1 MRRTPYDQRAAGRE
15 RAMKPITALR
25 RSLVWPMLRKEFTQL
40 RRDRLTF
47 GMMFGIPLMQIV
59 IFGYLVRTEVRNI
72 PLAVLDDAR
81 STESR
86 ELVQRLVNTH
96 NFEVAG
102 QIASRSDVDA
112 TLARG
117 KVKAVI
123 IIPPEFSRDIARGTL
138 AQAQLVVDASD
149 PLTASSAI
157 SGAAT
162 ASLATQAALAGA
174 SPSRSA
180 PFALAIRPR
189 YNPALRDA
197 VNIVPGLIGVILTI
211 TLVMIMSLSLVRERE
226 RGTLEQ
232 LIVTPI
238 SKTAVILG
246 KLLPFLAIGFVQV
259 TVVLIIA
266 RYVFTVPMMGSLPL
280 LYLFAFLFML
290 GMLALGIFM
299 STLAKTQTQA
309 LQMALLIIMPSI
321 LLSGFMFPL
330 AAMPRAARYAGE
342 LLPVTH
348 FLTALRGIMLKGAG
362 LVDLWREAV
371 ILVVVSVVLI
381 TLSVRRFAK
390 TLE

>member
-1 MRRTPYDQRAAGRE
+1 MNPLTG
-15 RAMKPITALR
+15 LR

-47 GMMFGIPLMQIV
+47 GMMLGIPLLQIV
-59 IFGYLVRTEVRNI
+59 VFGFLVRTEVRDI
-72 PLAVLDDAR
+72 PLAVVDDAR
-81 STESR
+81 TTESR
-86 ELVQRLVNTH
+86 ELLRRLLNTH
-96 NFEVAG
+96 NFKFVG
-102 QIASRSDVDA
+102 QLASRDEIEA
-112 TLARG
+112 ALRRG
-117 KVKAVI
+117 KASAVLVV
-123 IIPPEFSRDIARGTL
+123 PPEFSRDIARGTP
-138 AQAQLVVDASD
+138 ASAQLVLDASD

-162 ASLATQAALAGA
+162 AALATQAALTGLAGA
-174 SPSRSA
+174 RA
-180 PFALAIRPR
+180 TPFTLSIRPR

-246 KLLPFLAIGFVQV
+246 KILPFLGIGFVQV
-259 TVVLIIA
+259 TVVLIAA
-266 RYVFTVPMMGSLPL
+266 RVIFRVPSEGSLLL
-280 LYLFAFLFML
+280 LYLFALLFML

-299 STLAKTQTQA
+299 STLARTQTQA
-309 LQMALLIIMPSI
+309 LQLSLLVMLPSI

-330 AAMPRAARYAGE
+330 AAMPRIARIAGS

-348 FLTALRGIMLKGAG
+348 FLTALRGILLKGSGMAA
-362 LVDLWREAV
+362 LWPQALILTAV
-371 ILVVVSVVLI
+371 ALVLI
-381 TLSVRRFAK
+381 TLSIRRFAK

>member
-1 MRRTPYDQRAAGRE
+1 MTTR
-15 RAMKPITALR
+15 LR

-40 RRDRLTF
+40 KRDRLTF
-47 GMMFGIPLMQIV
+47 ALMLGVPLFQIV
-59 IFGYLVRTEVRNI
+59 VFGYLVRTEVRDI
-72 PLAVLDDAR
+72 PMAVLDDAR
-81 STESR
+81 TTESR
-86 ELVQRLVNTH
+86 DLAQRLVNTH
-96 NFEVAG
+96 NFQIAG
-102 QIASRSDVDA
+102 QLAKRSEVDA
-112 TLARG
+112 TLAKG
-117 KVKAVI
+117 TVKAVLI
-123 IIPPEFSRDIARGTL
+123 VPPEFSRDIARGES
-138 AQAQLVVDASD
+138 ASAQLVIDASD

-162 ASLATQAALAGA
+162 ASLATQAALAGGGA
-174 SPSRSA
+174 ARTA
-180 PFALAIRPR
+180 PFTLAIRPR

-238 SKTAVILG
+238 SKTAVIVG
-246 KLLPFLAIGFVQV
+246 KILPFLLIGFVQV
-259 TVVLIIA
+259 SVVLVVA
-266 RYVFTVPMMGSLPL
+266 RYLFSVPMEGSVVL
-280 LYLFAFLFML
+280 LYFFAFLFML

-309 LQMALLIIMPSI
+309 LQMALFVMIPSF

-330 AAMPRAARYAGE
+330 AAMPTAARIAGS

-348 FLTALRGIMLKGAG
+348 FLTALRAILLKGAG
-362 LVDLWREAV
+362 FQALWREAA
-371 ILVVVSVVLI
+371 ILSAVAFVLI
-381 TLSVRRFAK
+381 ALSVKRFAK

>member
-1 MRRTPYDQRAAGRE
+1 MIGRV
-15 RAMKPITALR
+15 R

-40 RRDRLTF
+40 KRDRLTF
-47 GMMFGIPLMQIV
+47 ALMLGIPLIQIV
-59 IFGYLVRTEVRNI
+59 VFGYLVRTEVRDI
-72 PLAVLDDAR
+72 PMAIVDDAR
-81 STESR
+81 TTESR
-86 ELVQRLVNTH
+86 DLAQRLVNTH
-96 NFEVAG
+96 TFRIAG
-102 QIASRSDVDA
+102 QLSARGDVDA
-112 TLARG
+112 ALAKGTVR
-117 KVKAVI
+117 AVLI
-123 IIPPEFSRDIARGTL
+123 VPPGFSRDIARGEP
-138 AQAQLVVDASD
+138 ASAQLVIDASD

-162 ASLATQAALAGA
+162 AALATQAALAGA
-174 SPSRSA
+174 RATGTA
-180 PFALAIRPR
+180 PFTLAIRPR

-238 SKTAVILG
+238 SKTAVIVG
-246 KLLPFLAIGFVQV
+246 KILPFLLIGFVQV
-259 TVVLIIA
+259 TVVLIVA
-266 RYVFTVPMMGSLPL
+266 RYLFNVPMEGSVVL
-280 LYLFAFLFML
+280 LYCFAFLFML

-309 LQMALLIIMPSI
+309 LQMALFVMIPSF

-330 AAMPRAARYAGE
+330 AAMPTAARIAGS

-348 FLTALRGIMLKGAG
+348 FLTALRAILLKGAG
-362 LVDLWREAV
+362 FQALWHEAA
-371 ILVVVSVVLI
+371 ILSAVAFVLI
-381 TLSVRRFAK
+381 ALSVKRFAK

>member
-1 MRRTPYDQRAAGRE
+1 
-15 RAMKPITALR
+15 MKPLTSLR

-47 GMMFGIPLMQIV
+47 GMMLGIPLLQIV
-59 IFGYLVRTEVRNI
+59 VFGFLVRTEVRDI
-72 PLAVLDDAR
+72 PLAVVDDAR
-81 STESR
+81 TTESR
-86 ELVQRLVNTH
+86 ELVQRLLNTH
-96 NFEVAG
+96 NFKFVG
-102 QIASRSDVDA
+102 QLASRDQIDA
-112 TLARG
+112 TLQGG
-117 KVKAVI
+117 KASAVLVV
-123 IIPPEFSRDIARGTL
+123 PPDFSRDIARG
-138 AQAQLVVDASD
+138 APASAQLVIDASD

-157 SGAAT
+157 AGAAT
-162 ASLATQAALAGA
+162 AALATQAALAGPA
-174 SPSRSA
+174 GARAA
-180 PFALAIRPR
+180 PFTLAIRPR

-246 KLLPFLAIGFVQV
+246 KILPFLGIGFVQV
-259 TVVLIIA
+259 TVVLIAA
-266 RYVFTVPMMGSLPL
+266 RVIFHVPSEGSLLL
-280 LYLFAFLFML
+280 LYFFALLFML

-299 STLAKTQTQA
+299 STLARTQTQA
-309 LQMALLIIMPSI
+309 LQLSLLIMLPSI

-330 AAMPRAARYAGE
+330 AAMPRVARIAGS

-348 FLTALRGIMLKGAG
+348 FLTALRGILLKGSGASA
-362 LVDLWREAV
+362 LWPEAL
-371 ILVVVSVVLI
+371 ILAAVALVLI
-381 TLSVRRFAK
+381 TLSIRRFAK

>member
-1 MRRTPYDQRAAGRE
+1 MNPLTS
-15 RAMKPITALR
+15 LH

-47 GMMFGIPLMQIV
+47 GMMLGIPLLQIV
-59 IFGYLVRTEVRNI
+59 VFGFLVRTEVRDI
-72 PLAVLDDAR
+72 PLAVVDDAR
-81 STESR
+81 TTESR
-86 ELVQRLVNTH
+86 ELLRRLLNTH
-96 NFEVAG
+96 NFKFVG
-102 QIASRSDVDA
+102 QLASRDEIEAV
-112 TLARG
+112 LRRG
-117 KVKAVI
+117 KASAVLVV
-123 IIPPEFSRDIARGTL
+123 PPEFSRDIARGTP
-138 AQAQLVVDASD
+138 ASAQLVIDASD

-162 ASLATQAALAGA
+162 AALATQAALTGLAGA
-174 SPSRSA
+174 RAA
-180 PFALAIRPR
+180 PFTLSIRPR

-246 KLLPFLAIGFVQV
+246 KILPFLGIGFVQV
-259 TVVLIIA
+259 TVVLIAA
-266 RYVFTVPMMGSLPL
+266 RVIFRVPSEGSLLLLYVFAL
-280 LYLFAFLFML
+280 LFML

-299 STLAKTQTQA
+299 STLARTQTQA
-309 LQMALLIIMPSI
+309 LQLSLLVMLPSI

-330 AAMPRAARYAGE
+330 AAMPRVARIAGS

-348 FLTALRGIMLKGAG
+348 FLTALRGILLKGSGIAA
-362 LVDLWREAV
+362 LWPQALILTAV
-371 ILVVVSVVLI
+371 ALVLI
-381 TLSVRRFAK
+381 TLSIRRFAK

>member
-1 MRRTPYDQRAAGRE
+1 MH
-15 RAMKPITALR
+15 PITSFR

-47 GMMFGIPLMQIV
+47 GLMLGIPLMQMIV
-59 IFGYLVRTEVRNI
+59 FGYLVRTEVRDI
-72 PLAVLDDAR
+72 PLAVVDDAR
-81 STESR
+81 TEESR
-86 ELVQRLVNTH
+86 ALVQRLVNTH
-96 NFEVAG
+96 NFRFV
-102 QIASRSDVDA
+102 QQLTSRDEIDK
-112 TLARG
+112 TLESGTAR
-117 KVKAVI
+117 AVLVV
-123 IIPPEFSRDIARGTL
+123 PPEFSRDIARG
-138 AQAQLVVDASD
+138 APSSAQLVIDASD

-162 ASLATQAALAGA
+162 AALATQSALGGAAAAG
-174 SPSRSA
+174 RGA
-180 PFALAIRPR
+180 PAFTLAIRPR

-246 KLLPFLAIGFVQV
+246 KILPFLGIGFVQV
-259 TVVLIIA
+259 TVVLIVA
-266 RYVFTVPMMGSLPL
+266 RYLFRVPAEGSLLL
-280 LYLFAFLFML
+280 LYLFALLFML

-299 STLAKTQTQA
+299 STLARTQAQA
-309 LQMALLIIMPSI
+309 LQLALLVIMPSF

-330 AAMPRAARYAGE
+330 AAMPRAAQIAGA

-348 FLTALRGIMLKGAG
+348 FLTALRSILLKGAG
-362 LVDLWREAV
+362 FSALWHEAV
-371 ILVVVSVVLI
+371 ILAVVALVLVV
-381 TLSVRRFAK
+381 LSVRRFAK

>member
-1 MRRTPYDQRAAGRE
+1 MNPLTS
-15 RAMKPITALR
+15 LR

-47 GMMFGIPLMQIV
+47 GMMLGIPLLQIV
-59 IFGYLVRTEVRNI
+59 VFGFLVRTEVRDI
-72 PLAVLDDAR
+72 PLAVVDDAR
-81 STESR
+81 TTESR
-86 ELVQRLVNTH
+86 ELLRRLLNTH
-96 NFEVAG
+96 NFKFVG
-102 QIASRSDVDA
+102 QLASRDEIEA
-112 TLARG
+112 ALRRG
-117 KVKAVI
+117 KASAVLVV
-123 IIPPEFSRDIARGTL
+123 PPEFSRDIARGTP
-138 AQAQLVVDASD
+138 ASAQLVIDASD

-162 ASLATQAALAGA
+162 AALATQAALSGLTGA
-174 SPSRSA
+174 RAA
-180 PFALAIRPR
+180 PFTLSIRPR

-246 KLLPFLAIGFVQV
+246 KILPFLGIGFVQV
-259 TVVLIIA
+259 TVVLIAA
-266 RYVFTVPMMGSLPL
+266 RVIFRVPSEGSLLLLYVFAL
-280 LYLFAFLFML
+280 LFML

-299 STLAKTQTQA
+299 STLARTQTQA
-309 LQMALLIIMPSI
+309 LQLSLLVMLPSI

-330 AAMPRAARYAGE
+330 AAMPRVARIAGA

-348 FLTALRGIMLKGAG
+348 FLTALRGILLKGSGIAA
-362 LVDLWREAV
+362 LWPQALILTAV
-371 ILVVVSVVLI
+371 ALVLI
-381 TLSVRRFAK
+381 TLSIRRFAK

>member
-1 MRRTPYDQRAAGRE
+1 MNPLTS
-15 RAMKPITALR
+15 LR

-47 GMMFGIPLMQIV
+47 GMMLGIPLLQIV
-59 IFGYLVRTEVRNI
+59 VFGFLVRTEVRDI
-72 PLAVLDDAR
+72 PLAVVDDAR
-81 STESR
+81 TTESR
-86 ELVQRLVNTH
+86 ELLRRLLNTH
-96 NFEVAG
+96 NFKFVG
-102 QIASRSDVDA
+102 QLASRDEIEA
-112 TLARG
+112 ALRRG
-117 KVKAVI
+117 KASAVLVV
-123 IIPPEFSRDIARGTL
+123 PPEFSRDIARGTP
-138 AQAQLVVDASD
+138 ASAQLVIDATD

-162 ASLATQAALAGA
+162 AALATQAALTGLAGA
-174 SPSRSA
+174 RA
-180 PFALAIRPR
+180 TPFTLSIRPR

-246 KLLPFLAIGFVQV
+246 KILPFLGIGFVQV
-259 TVVLIIA
+259 TVVLIAA
-266 RYVFTVPMMGSLPL
+266 RVIFRVPSEGSLLLLYVFAL
-280 LYLFAFLFML
+280 LFML

-299 STLAKTQTQA
+299 STLARTQTQA
-309 LQMALLIIMPSI
+309 LQLSLLVMLPSI

-330 AAMPRAARYAGE
+330 AAMPRAARIAGS

-348 FLTALRGIMLKGAG
+348 FLTALRGILLKGSGIAA
-362 LVDLWREAV
+362 LWPQAIILTAV
-371 ILVVVSVVLI
+371 ALVLI
-381 TLSVRRFAK
+381 TLSIRRFAK

>member
-1 MRRTPYDQRAAGRE
+1 MNPMTS
-15 RAMKPITALR
+15 LR

-47 GMMFGIPLMQIV
+47 GLMLGIPLMQMIV
-59 IFGYLVRTEVRNI
+59 FGYLVRTEVRDI
-72 PLAVLDDAR
+72 PLAVVDDAR
-81 STESR
+81 TEESR
-86 ELVQRLVNTH
+86 ALVQRLVNTH
-96 NFEVAG
+96 NFRFV
-102 QIASRSDVDA
+102 QQLTSRDEIDK
-112 TLARG
+112 TLESGTAR
-117 KVKAVI
+117 AVLVV
-123 IIPPEFSRDIARGTL
+123 PPEFSRDIARG
-138 AQAQLVVDASD
+138 APSSAQLVIDASD

-162 ASLATQAALAGA
+162 AALATQSALGGAAAAGRGA
-174 SPSRSA
+174 SA
-180 PFALAIRPR
+180 FTLAIRPR

-211 TLVMIMSLSLVRERE
+211 TLVMIMSLSLVRVRE

-246 KLLPFLAIGFVQV
+246 KILPFLGIGFVQV
-259 TVVLIIA
+259 TVVLIVA
-266 RYVFTVPMMGSLPL
+266 RYLFRVPAEGSLLL
-280 LYLFAFLFML
+280 LYLFALLFML

-299 STLAKTQTQA
+299 STLARTQAQA
-309 LQMALLIIMPSI
+309 LQLALLVIMPSF

-330 AAMPRAARYAGE
+330 AAMPRAAQIAGA

-348 FLTALRGIMLKGAG
+348 FLTALRSILLKGAG
-362 LVDLWREAV
+362 FSALWHEAV
-371 ILVVVSVVLI
+371 ILAVVALVLVV
-381 TLSVRRFAK
+381 LSVRRFAK

>member
-1 MRRTPYDQRAAGRE
+1 MNPLTS
-15 RAMKPITALR
+15 LR

-47 GMMFGIPLMQIV
+47 GMMLGIPLLQIV
-59 IFGYLVRTEVRNI
+59 VFGFLVRTEVRDI
-72 PLAVLDDAR
+72 PLAVVDDAR
-81 STESR
+81 TTESR
-86 ELVQRLVNTH
+86 ELLRRLLNTH
-96 NFEVAG
+96 NFKFVG
-102 QIASRSDVDA
+102 QLASRDEIEAV
-112 TLARG
+112 LQRG
-117 KVKAVI
+117 KASAVLVV
-123 IIPPEFSRDIARGTL
+123 PPEFSRDIARGTP
-138 AQAQLVVDASD
+138 ASAQLVIDASD

-162 ASLATQAALAGA
+162 AALATQAALSGLAGA
-174 SPSRSA
+174 RAA
-180 PFALAIRPR
+180 PFTLSIRPR

-246 KLLPFLAIGFVQV
+246 KILPFLGIGFVQV
-259 TVVLIIA
+259 TVVLIAA
-266 RYVFTVPMMGSLPL
+266 RVIFRVPSEGSLLLLYVFAL
-280 LYLFAFLFML
+280 LFML

-299 STLAKTQTQA
+299 STLARTQTQA
-309 LQMALLIIMPSI
+309 LQLSLLVMLPSI

-330 AAMPRAARYAGE
+330 AAMPRVARIAGA

-348 FLTALRGIMLKGAG
+348 FLTALRGILLKGSGIAA
-362 LVDLWREAV
+362 LWPQALILTAV
-371 ILVVVSVVLI
+371 ALVLI
-381 TLSVRRFAK
+381 TLSIRRFAK

>member
-1 MRRTPYDQRAAGRE
+1 MNPLTS
-15 RAMKPITALR
+15 LR

-47 GMMFGIPLMQIV
+47 GMMLGIPLLQIV
-59 IFGYLVRTEVRNI
+59 VFGFLVRTEVRDI
-72 PLAVLDDAR
+72 PLAFVDDAR
-81 STESR
+81 TTESR
-86 ELVQRLVNTH
+86 ELLRRLLNTH
-96 NFEVAG
+96 NFKFVG
-102 QIASRSDVDA
+102 QLASRDEIEAV
-112 TLARG
+112 LQRG
-117 KVKAVI
+117 KASAVLVV
-123 IIPPEFSRDIARGTL
+123 PPEFSRDIARGTP
-138 AQAQLVVDASD
+138 ASAQLVIDASD

-162 ASLATQAALAGA
+162 AALATQAALSGLAGA
-174 SPSRSA
+174 RAA
-180 PFALAIRPR
+180 PFTLSIRPR

-246 KLLPFLAIGFVQV
+246 KILPFLGIGFVQV
-259 TVVLIIA
+259 TVVLIAA
-266 RYVFTVPMMGSLPL
+266 RVIFRVPSEGSLLLLYVFAL
-280 LYLFAFLFML
+280 LFML

-299 STLAKTQTQA
+299 STLARTQTQA
-309 LQMALLIIMPSI
+309 LQLSLLVMLPSI

-330 AAMPRAARYAGE
+330 AAMPRVARIAGA

-348 FLTALRGIMLKGAG
+348 FLTALRGILLKGSGIAA
-362 LVDLWREAV
+362 LWPQALILTAV
-371 ILVVVSVVLI
+371 ALVLI
-381 TLSVRRFAK
+381 TLSIRRFAK

>member
-1 MRRTPYDQRAAGRE
+1 MNPV
-15 RAMKPITALR
+15 MSLR

-47 GMMFGIPLMQIV
+47 GMMLGIPLLQIV
-59 IFGYLVRTEVRNI
+59 VFGFLVRTEVRDI
-72 PLAVLDDAR
+72 PLAVVDDAR
-81 STESR
+81 TTESR
-86 ELVQRLVNTH
+86 ELLRRLLNTH
-96 NFEVAG
+96 NFKFVG
-102 QIASRSDVDA
+102 QLASRDEIDA
-112 TLARG
+112 VLQRG
-117 KVKAVI
+117 KASAVLVV
-123 IIPPEFSRDIARGTL
+123 PPEFSRDIARGTP
-138 AQAQLVVDASD
+138 ASAQLVIDASD

-157 SGAAT
+157 SGAAS
-162 ASLATQAALAGA
+162 AALATQAALSGLA
-174 SPSRSA
+174 SARAA
-180 PFALAIRPR
+180 PFTLSIRPR

-246 KLLPFLAIGFVQV
+246 KILPFLGIGFVQV
-259 TVVLIIA
+259 TVVLIAA
-266 RYVFTVPMMGSLPL
+266 RVIFRVPSEGSLLL
-280 LYLFAFLFML
+280 LYAFALLFML

-299 STLAKTQTQA
+299 STLARTQTQA
-309 LQMALLIIMPSI
+309 LQLSLLVMLPSI

-330 AAMPRAARYAGE
+330 AAMPRVARIAGS

-348 FLTALRGIMLKGAG
+348 FLTALRGILLKGSGIAA
-362 LVDLWREAV
+362 LWPQALILTAV
-371 ILVVVSVVLI
+371 ALVLI
-381 TLSVRRFAK
+381 TLSIRRFAK

>member
-1 MRRTPYDQRAAGRE
+1 
-15 RAMKPITALR
+15 MKPFTSLR

-47 GMMFGIPLMQIV
+47 GMMLGIPLLQIV
-59 IFGYLVRTEVRNI
+59 VFGFLVRTEVRDI
-72 PLAVLDDAR
+72 PLAVVDDAR
-81 STESR
+81 TTESR
-86 ELVQRLVNTH
+86 ELVQRLLNTR
-96 NFEVAG
+96 NFRFVG
-102 QIASRSDVDA
+102 QLASRDQIDA
-112 TLARG
+112 TLQSG
-117 KVKAVI
+117 KASAVLVV
-123 IIPPEFSRDIARGTL
+123 PPDFSREIARGTP
-138 AQAQLVVDASD
+138 ASAQLVIDASD

-157 SGAAT
+157 AGAAT
-162 ASLATQAALAGA
+162 AALATQAALSGITGVRAA
-174 SPSRSA
+174 S
-180 PFALAIRPR
+180 FTLAIRPR

-246 KLLPFLAIGFVQV
+246 KILPFLGIGFVQV
-259 TVVLIIA
+259 TVVLIAA
-266 RYVFTVPMMGSLPL
+266 RVIFHVPSEGSLPL
-280 LYLFAFLFML
+280 LYFFALLFML

-299 STLAKTQTQA
+299 STLARTQTQA
-309 LQMALLIIMPSI
+309 LQLSLLIMLPSI

-330 AAMPRAARYAGE
+330 AAMPRIARIAGS

-348 FLTALRGIMLKGAG
+348 FLTALRGILLKGSGITA
-362 LVDLWREAV
+362 LWPEAL
-371 ILVVVSVVLI
+371 ILAAVALVLI
-381 TLSVRRFAK
+381 TLSIRRFAK

>member
-1 MRRTPYDQRAAGRE
+1 MRPLTS
-15 RAMKPITALR
+15 LR

-47 GMMFGIPLMQIV
+47 GMMLGIPLLQIV
-59 IFGYLVRTEVRNI
+59 VFGFLVRTEVRDI
-72 PLAVLDDAR
+72 PLAVVDDAR
-81 STESR
+81 TTESR
-86 ELVQRLVNTH
+86 DLVQRLLNTH
-96 NFEVAG
+96 NFKFAG
-102 QIASRSDVDA
+102 QLASRDQIDA
-112 TLARG
+112 TLQSG
-117 KVKAVI
+117 KASAVLVV
-123 IIPPEFSRDIARGTL
+123 PPDFSRDIARGT
-138 AQAQLVVDASD
+138 AASAQLVIDASD

-162 ASLATQAALAGA
+162 AALATQAALSGIIGG
-174 SPSRSA
+174 RA
-180 PFALAIRPR
+180 PPFTLVIRPR

-246 KLLPFLAIGFVQV
+246 KILPFLGIGFVQV
-259 TVVLIIA
+259 TVVLIAA
-266 RYVFTVPMMGSLPL
+266 RVIFHVPSEGSLLL
-280 LYLFAFLFML
+280 LYFFALLFML
-290 GMLALGIFM
+290 GMLALCIFM
-299 STLAKTQTQA
+299 STLARTQTQA
-309 LQMALLIIMPSI
+309 LQLSLLIMLPSI

-330 AAMPRAARYAGE
+330 AAMPRIARIAGS

-348 FLTALRGIMLKGAG
+348 FLTALRGILLKGAG
-362 LVDLWREAV
+362 ITALWPEAL
-371 ILVVVSVVLI
+371 ILTAVALVLI
-381 TLSVRRFAK
+381 TLSIRRFAK

>member
-1 MRRTPYDQRAAGRE
+1 MNPLTS
-15 RAMKPITALR
+15 LR

-47 GMMFGIPLMQIV
+47 GMMLGIPLLQIV
-59 IFGYLVRTEVRNI
+59 VFGFLVRTEVRDI
-72 PLAVLDDAR
+72 PLAVVDDAR
-81 STESR
+81 TTESR
-86 ELVQRLVNTH
+86 ELLRRLLNTH
-96 NFEVAG
+96 NFKFAG
-102 QIASRSDVDA
+102 QLASSDEIEAV
-112 TLARG
+112 LQRG
-117 KVKAVI
+117 KASAVLVV
-123 IIPPEFSRDIARGTL
+123 PPEFSRDIARGTP
-138 AQAQLVVDASD
+138 ASAQLVIDASD

-162 ASLATQAALAGA
+162 AALATQAALSGLAGA
-174 SPSRSA
+174 RAA
-180 PFALAIRPR
+180 PFTLSIRPR

-246 KLLPFLAIGFVQV
+246 KILPFLGIGFVQV
-259 TVVLIIA
+259 TVVLIAA
-266 RYVFTVPMMGSLPL
+266 RVIFRVPSEGSLLLLYVFAL
-280 LYLFAFLFML
+280 LFML

-299 STLAKTQTQA
+299 STLARTQTQA
-309 LQMALLIIMPSI
+309 LQLSLLVMLPSI

-330 AAMPRAARYAGE
+330 AAMPRVARIAGA

-348 FLTALRGIMLKGAG
+348 FLTALRGILLKGSGIAA
-362 LVDLWREAV
+362 LWPQALILTAV
-371 ILVVVSVVLI
+371 ALVLI
-381 TLSVRRFAK
+381 TLSIRRFAK

>member
-1 MRRTPYDQRAAGRE
+1 MNPV
-15 RAMKPITALR
+15 MSLR

-47 GMMFGIPLMQIV
+47 GMMLGIPLLQIV
-59 IFGYLVRTEVRNI
+59 VFGFLVRTEVRDI
-72 PLAVLDDAR
+72 PLAVVDDAR
-81 STESR
+81 TTESR
-86 ELVQRLVNTH
+86 ELLRRLLNTH
-96 NFEVAG
+96 NFKFVG
-102 QIASRSDVDA
+102 QLASRDEIDA
-112 TLARG
+112 VLQRG
-117 KVKAVI
+117 KASAVLVV
-123 IIPPEFSRDIARGTL
+123 PPEFSRDIARGTP
-138 AQAQLVVDASD
+138 ASAQLVIDASD

-157 SGAAT
+157 SGAAS
-162 ASLATQAALAGA
+162 AALATQAALSGLAGA
-174 SPSRSA
+174 RAA
-180 PFALAIRPR
+180 PFTLSIRPR

-246 KLLPFLAIGFVQV
+246 KILPFLGIGFVQV
-259 TVVLIIA
+259 TVVLIAA
-266 RYVFTVPMMGSLPL
+266 RVIFRVPSEGSLLL
-280 LYLFAFLFML
+280 LYAFALLFML

-299 STLAKTQTQA
+299 STLARTQTQA
-309 LQMALLIIMPSI
+309 LQLSLLVMLPSI

-330 AAMPRAARYAGE
+330 AAMPRVARIAGS

-348 FLTALRGIMLKGAG
+348 FLTALRGILLKGSGIAA
-362 LVDLWREAV
+362 LWPQALILTAV
-371 ILVVVSVVLI
+371 ALVLI
-381 TLSVRRFAK
+381 TLSIRRFAK

>member
-1 MRRTPYDQRAAGRE
+1 MNPLTS
-15 RAMKPITALR
+15 LR

-47 GMMFGIPLMQIV
+47 GMMLGIPLLQIV
-59 IFGYLVRTEVRNI
+59 VFGFLVRTEVRDI
-72 PLAVLDDAR
+72 PLAFVDDAR
-81 STESR
+81 TTESR
-86 ELVQRLVNTH
+86 ELLRRLLNTH
-96 NFEVAG
+96 NFKFVG
-102 QIASRSDVDA
+102 QLASRDEIEAV
-112 TLARG
+112 LQRW
-117 KVKAVI
+117 KASAVLVV
-123 IIPPEFSRDIARGTL
+123 PPEFSRDIARGTP
-138 AQAQLVVDASD
+138 ASAQLVIDASD

-162 ASLATQAALAGA
+162 AALATQAALSGLAGA
-174 SPSRSA
+174 RAA
-180 PFALAIRPR
+180 PFTLSIRPR

-246 KLLPFLAIGFVQV
+246 KILPFLGIGFVQV
-259 TVVLIIA
+259 TVVLIAA
-266 RYVFTVPMMGSLPL
+266 RVIFRVPSEGSLLLLYVFAL
-280 LYLFAFLFML
+280 LFML

-299 STLAKTQTQA
+299 STLARTQTQA
-309 LQMALLIIMPSI
+309 LQLSLLVMLPSI

-330 AAMPRAARYAGE
+330 AAMPRVARIAGA

-348 FLTALRGIMLKGAG
+348 FLTALRGILLKGSGIAA
-362 LVDLWREAV
+362 LWPQALILTAV
-371 ILVVVSVVLI
+371 ALVLI
-381 TLSVRRFAK
+381 TLSIRRFAK

>member
-1 MRRTPYDQRAAGRE
+1 MNPLTS
-15 RAMKPITALR
+15 LR

-47 GMMFGIPLMQIV
+47 GMMLGIPLLQIV
-59 IFGYLVRTEVRNI
+59 VFGFLVRTEVRDI
-72 PLAVLDDAR
+72 PLAVVDDAR
-81 STESR
+81 TTESR
-86 ELVQRLVNTH
+86 ELLRRLLNTH
-96 NFEVAG
+96 NFKFAG
-102 QIASRSDVDA
+102 QLASRDEIEAV
-112 TLARG
+112 LQRG
-117 KVKAVI
+117 KASAVLVV
-123 IIPPEFSRDIARGTL
+123 PPEFSRDIARGTP
-138 AQAQLVVDASD
+138 ASAQLVIDASD

-162 ASLATQAALAGA
+162 AALATQAALSGLAGA
-174 SPSRSA
+174 RAA
-180 PFALAIRPR
+180 PFTLSIRPR

-246 KLLPFLAIGFVQV
+246 KILPFLGIGFVQV
-259 TVVLIIA
+259 TVVLIAA
-266 RYVFTVPMMGSLPL
+266 RVIFRVPSEGSLLLLYVFAL
-280 LYLFAFLFML
+280 LFML

-299 STLAKTQTQA
+299 STLARTQTQA
-309 LQMALLIIMPSI
+309 LQLSLLVMLPSI

-330 AAMPRAARYAGE
+330 AAMPRVARIAGA

-348 FLTALRGIMLKGAG
+348 FLTALRGILLKGSGIAA
-362 LVDLWREAV
+362 LWPQALILTAV
-371 ILVVVSVVLI
+371 ALVLI
-381 TLSVRRFAK
+381 TLSIRRFAK

>member
-1 MRRTPYDQRAAGRE
+1 MNPLTS
-15 RAMKPITALR
+15 LR

-47 GMMFGIPLMQIV
+47 GMMLGIPLLQIV
-59 IFGYLVRTEVRNI
+59 VFGFLVRTEVRDI
-72 PLAVLDDAR
+72 PLAVVDDAR
-81 STESR
+81 TTESR
-86 ELVQRLVNTH
+86 ELLRRLLNTH
-96 NFEVAG
+96 NFKFAG
-102 QIASRSDVDA
+102 QLASRDEIEAV
-112 TLARG
+112 LQRG
-117 KVKAVI
+117 TASAVLVV
-123 IIPPEFSRDIARGTL
+123 PPEFSRDIARGTP
-138 AQAQLVVDASD
+138 ASAQLVLDASD

-162 ASLATQAALAGA
+162 AALATQAALSGLAGA
-174 SPSRSA
+174 RAA
-180 PFALAIRPR
+180 PFTLSIRPR

-246 KLLPFLAIGFVQV
+246 KILPFLGIGFVQV
-259 TVVLIIA
+259 TVVLIAA
-266 RYVFTVPMMGSLPL
+266 RVIFRVPSEGSLLLLYVFAL
-280 LYLFAFLFML
+280 LFML

-299 STLAKTQTQA
+299 STLARTQTQA
-309 LQMALLIIMPSI
+309 LQLSLLVMLPSI

-330 AAMPRAARYAGE
+330 AAMPRVARIAGA

-348 FLTALRGIMLKGAG
+348 FLTALRGILLKGSGIAA
-362 LVDLWREAV
+362 LWPQALILTAV
-371 ILVVVSVVLI
+371 ALVLI
-381 TLSVRRFAK
+381 TLSIRRFAK

>member
-1 MRRTPYDQRAAGRE
+1 MNPLTS
-15 RAMKPITALR
+15 LR

-47 GMMFGIPLMQIV
+47 GMMLGIPLLQIV
-59 IFGYLVRTEVRNI
+59 VFGFLVRTEVRDI
-72 PLAVLDDAR
+72 PLAVVDDAR
-81 STESR
+81 TTESR
-86 ELVQRLVNTH
+86 ELLRRLLNTH
-96 NFEVAG
+96 NFKFVG
-102 QIASRSDVDA
+102 QLASRDEIEAV
-112 TLARG
+112 LQRG
-117 KVKAVI
+117 KASAVLVV
-123 IIPPEFSRDIARGTL
+123 PPEFSRDIARGTP
-138 AQAQLVVDASD
+138 ASAQLVIDASD

-162 ASLATQAALAGA
+162 AALATQAALTGLAGA
-174 SPSRSA
+174 RA
-180 PFALAIRPR
+180 TPFTLSIRPR

-246 KLLPFLAIGFVQV
+246 KILPFLGIGFVQV
-259 TVVLIIA
+259 TVVLIAA
-266 RYVFTVPMMGSLPL
+266 RVIFRVPSEGSLLLLYVFAL
-280 LYLFAFLFML
+280 LFML

-299 STLAKTQTQA
+299 STLARTQTQA
-309 LQMALLIIMPSI
+309 LQLSLLVMLPSI

-330 AAMPRAARYAGE
+330 AAMPRVARIAGS

-348 FLTALRGIMLKGAG
+348 FLTALRGILLKGSGIAA
-362 LVDLWREAV
+362 LWPQAIILTAV
-371 ILVVVSVVLI
+371 ALVLI
-381 TLSVRRFAK
+381 TLSIRRFAK

>member
-1 MRRTPYDQRAAGRE
+1 MNPMTR
-15 RAMKPITALR
+15 LR

-47 GMMFGIPLMQIV
+47 GLMLGIPLMQMIV
-59 IFGYLVRTEVRNI
+59 FGYLVRTEVRDI
-72 PLAVLDDAR
+72 PLAVVDDAR
-81 STESR
+81 TEESR
-86 ELVQRLVNTH
+86 ALMQRLVNTH
-96 NFEVAG
+96 NFRFV
-102 QIASRSDVDA
+102 QQLTSRDEIDK
-112 TLARG
+112 TLESGTAR
-117 KVKAVI
+117 AVLVV
-123 IIPPEFSRDIARGTL
+123 PPEFSRDIARG
-138 AQAQLVVDASD
+138 APSSAQLVIDASD

-162 ASLATQAALAGA
+162 AALATQSALGGAAAAG
-174 SPSRSA
+174 RGA
-180 PFALAIRPR
+180 PAFTLAIRPR

-246 KLLPFLAIGFVQV
+246 KILPFLGIGFVQV
-259 TVVLIIA
+259 TVVLIVA
-266 RYVFTVPMMGSLPL
+266 RYLFRVPAEGSLLL
-280 LYLFAFLFML
+280 LYLFALLFML

-299 STLAKTQTQA
+299 STLARTQAQA
-309 LQMALLIIMPSI
+309 LQLALLVIMPSF

-330 AAMPRAARYAGE
+330 AAMPRAAQIAGA

-348 FLTALRGIMLKGAG
+348 FLTALRSILLKGAG
-362 LVDLWREAV
+362 FSALWHEAV
-371 ILVVVSVVLI
+371 ILAVVALVLVV
-381 TLSVRRFAK
+381 LSVRRFAK

>member
-1 MRRTPYDQRAAGRE
+1 M
-15 RAMKPITALR
+15 MSLR

-47 GMMFGIPLMQIV
+47 GLMLGIPLMQMIV
-59 IFGYLVRTEVRNI
+59 FGYLVRTEVRDI
-72 PLAVLDDAR
+72 PLAVVDDAR
-81 STESR
+81 TEESR
-86 ELVQRLVNTH
+86 ALVQRLVNTH
-96 NFEVAG
+96 NFRFVE
-102 QIASRSDVDA
+102 QLTSRDEIDK
-112 TLARG
+112 TLESGTAR
-117 KVKAVI
+117 AVLVV
-123 IIPPEFSRDIARGTL
+123 PPEFSRDIARG
-138 AQAQLVVDASD
+138 APASAQLVIDASD

-157 SGAAT
+157 SGAAS
-162 ASLATQAALAGA
+162 AALATQSALGGAGA
-174 SPSRSA
+174 GGRGA
-180 PFALAIRPR
+180 PAFTLAIRPR

-246 KLLPFLAIGFVQV
+246 KILPFLGIGFVQV
-259 TVVLIIA
+259 TVVLIVA
-266 RYVFTVPMMGSLPL
+266 RYLFRVPAEGSLML
-280 LYLFAFLFML
+280 LYLFALLFML

-299 STLAKTQTQA
+299 STLARTQAQA
-309 LQMALLIIMPSI
+309 LQLALLVIMPSF

-330 AAMPRAARYAGE
+330 AAMPRAAQIAGA

-348 FLTALRGIMLKGAG
+348 FLTALRSILLKGAG
-362 LVDLWREAV
+362 FSALWHEAV
-371 ILVVVSVVLI
+371 ILAVVALVLVV
-381 TLSVRRFAK
+381 LSVRRFAK

>member
-1 MRRTPYDQRAAGRE
+1 MRPLVS
-15 RAMKPITALR
+15 LR

-47 GMMFGIPLMQIV
+47 GMILGIPLLQIV
-59 IFGYLVRTEVRNI
+59 VFGFLVRTEVRDI
-72 PLAVLDDAR
+72 PLAVVDDAR
-81 STESR
+81 TTESR
-86 ELVQRLVNTH
+86 ELVRRLLNTH
-96 NFEVAG
+96 NFKFVG
-102 QIASRSDVDA
+102 QLASRDQIDA
-112 TLARG
+112 TLQSG
-117 KVKAVI
+117 KASAILVV
-123 IIPPEFSRDIARGTL
+123 PPDFSREIARGTP
-138 AQAQLVVDASD
+138 ASAQLVIDASD

-157 SGAAT
+157 AGAAT
-162 ASLATQAALAGA
+162 AALATQAALSGITGA
-174 SPSRSA
+174 RAA
-180 PFALAIRPR
+180 PFTLAIRPR

-246 KLLPFLAIGFVQV
+246 KILPFLGIGFVQV
-259 TVVLIIA
+259 TVVLIAA
-266 RYVFTVPMMGSLPL
+266 RVIFHVPSEGSLLL
-280 LYLFAFLFML
+280 LYFFALLFML

-299 STLAKTQTQA
+299 STLARTQTQA
-309 LQMALLIIMPSI
+309 LQLSLLIMLPSI

-330 AAMPRAARYAGE
+330 AAMPRVARIAGS

-348 FLTALRGIMLKGAG
+348 FLTALRGILLKGSGISA
-362 LVDLWREAV
+362 LWPEAV
-371 ILVVVSVVLI
+371 ILAAVALVLI
-381 TLSVRRFAK
+381 TLSIRRFAK

>member
-1 MRRTPYDQRAAGRE
+1 MNPLTS
-15 RAMKPITALR
+15 LR

-47 GMMFGIPLMQIV
+47 GMMLGIPLLQIV
-59 IFGYLVRTEVRNI
+59 VFGFLVRTEVRDI
-72 PLAVLDDAR
+72 PLAVVDDAR
-81 STESR
+81 TTESR
-86 ELVQRLVNTH
+86 ELLRRLLNTH
-96 NFEVAG
+96 NFKFVG
-102 QIASRSDVDA
+102 QLASRDEIEAV
-112 TLARG
+112 LQRG
-117 KVKAVI
+117 KASAVLVV
-123 IIPPEFSRDIARGTL
+123 PPEFSRDIARGTP
-138 AQAQLVVDASD
+138 ASAQLVIDASD

-162 ASLATQAALAGA
+162 AALATQAALTGLAGA
-174 SPSRSA
+174 RA
-180 PFALAIRPR
+180 IPFTLSIRPR

-246 KLLPFLAIGFVQV
+246 KILPFLVIGFVQV
-259 TVVLIIA
+259 TVVLIAA
-266 RYVFTVPMMGSLPL
+266 RVIFRVPSEGSLLLLYVFAL
-280 LYLFAFLFML
+280 LFML

-299 STLAKTQTQA
+299 STVARTQTQA
-309 LQMALLIIMPSI
+309 LQLSLLVMLPSI

-330 AAMPRAARYAGE
+330 AAMPRVARIAGS

-348 FLTALRGIMLKGAG
+348 FLTALRGILLKGSGIAA
-362 LVDLWREAV
+362 LWPQALILTAV
-371 ILVVVSVVLI
+371 ALVLI
-381 TLSVRRFAK
+381 TLSIRRFAK

>member
-1 MRRTPYDQRAAGRE
+1 MNPLTS
-15 RAMKPITALR
+15 LR

-47 GMMFGIPLMQIV
+47 GMMLGIPLLQIV
-59 IFGYLVRTEVRNI
+59 VFGFLVRTEVRDI
-72 PLAVLDDAR
+72 PLAVVDDAR
-81 STESR
+81 TTESR
-86 ELVQRLVNTH
+86 ELLRRLLNTH
-96 NFEVAG
+96 NFKFVG
-102 QIASRSDVDA
+102 QLASRDEIEAV
-112 TLARG
+112 LQRG
-117 KVKAVI
+117 TASAVLVV
-123 IIPPEFSRDIARGTL
+123 PPEFSRDIARGTP
-138 AQAQLVVDASD
+138 ASAQLVIDASD

-162 ASLATQAALAGA
+162 AALATQAALSGLAGA
-174 SPSRSA
+174 RAA
-180 PFALAIRPR
+180 PFTLSIRPR

-246 KLLPFLAIGFVQV
+246 KILPFLGIGFVQV
-259 TVVLIIA
+259 TVVLIAA
-266 RYVFTVPMMGSLPL
+266 RVIFRVPSEGSLLLLYVFAL
-280 LYLFAFLFML
+280 LFML

-299 STLAKTQTQA
+299 STLARTQTQA
-309 LQMALLIIMPSI
+309 LQLSLLVMLPSI

-330 AAMPRAARYAGE
+330 AAMPRVARIAGA

-348 FLTALRGIMLKGAG
+348 FLTALRGILLKGSGIAA
-362 LVDLWREAV
+362 LWPQALILTAV
-371 ILVVVSVVLI
+371 ALVLI
-381 TLSVRRFAK
+381 TLSIRRFAK

>member
-1 MRRTPYDQRAAGRE
+1 MNPLTS
-15 RAMKPITALR
+15 LR

-47 GMMFGIPLMQIV
+47 GMMLGIPLLQIV
-59 IFGYLVRTEVRNI
+59 VFGFLVRTEVRDI
-72 PLAVLDDAR
+72 PLAVVDDAR
-81 STESR
+81 TTESR
-86 ELVQRLVNTH
+86 ELLRRLLNTH
-96 NFEVAG
+96 NFKFVG
-102 QIASRSDVDA
+102 QLASRDEIEAV
-112 TLARG
+112 LQRG
-117 KVKAVI
+117 KASAVLVV
-123 IIPPEFSRDIARGTL
+123 PPEFSRDIARGTP
-138 AQAQLVVDASD
+138 ASAQLVIDATD

-162 ASLATQAALAGA
+162 AALATQAALSGLAGA
-174 SPSRSA
+174 RAA
-180 PFALAIRPR
+180 PFTLSIRPR

-246 KLLPFLAIGFVQV
+246 KILPFLGIGFVQV
-259 TVVLIIA
+259 TVVLIAA
-266 RYVFTVPMMGSLPL
+266 RVIFRVPSEGSLLLLYVFAL
-280 LYLFAFLFML
+280 LFML

-299 STLAKTQTQA
+299 STVARTQTQA
-309 LQMALLIIMPSI
+309 LQLSLLVMLPSI

-330 AAMPRAARYAGE
+330 AAMPRVARIAGS

-348 FLTALRGIMLKGAG
+348 FLTALRGILLKGSGIAA
-362 LVDLWREAV
+362 LWPQALILTAV
-371 ILVVVSVVLI
+371 ALVLI
-381 TLSVRRFAK
+381 TLSIRRFAK

>member
-1 MRRTPYDQRAAGRE
+1 MNPMTS
-15 RAMKPITALR
+15 LR

-47 GMMFGIPLMQIV
+47 GLMLGIPLMQMIV
-59 IFGYLVRTEVRNI
+59 FGYLVRTEVRDI
-72 PLAVLDDAR
+72 PLAVVDDAR
-81 STESR
+81 TEESR
-86 ELVQRLVNTH
+86 ALMQRLVNTH
-96 NFEVAG
+96 NFRFV
-102 QIASRSDVDA
+102 QQLTSRDEIDK
-112 TLARG
+112 TLESGTAR
-117 KVKAVI
+117 AVLVV
-123 IIPPEFSRDIARGTL
+123 PPEFSRDIARG
-138 AQAQLVVDASD
+138 APSSAQLVIDASD

-162 ASLATQAALAGA
+162 AALATQSALGGAAAAG
-174 SPSRSA
+174 RGA
-180 PFALAIRPR
+180 PAFTLAIRPR

-246 KLLPFLAIGFVQV
+246 KILPFLGIGFVQV
-259 TVVLIIA
+259 TVVLIVA
-266 RYVFTVPMMGSLPL
+266 RYLFRVPAEGSLLL
-280 LYLFAFLFML
+280 LYLFALLFML

-299 STLAKTQTQA
+299 STLARTQAQA
-309 LQMALLIIMPSI
+309 LQLALLVIMPSF

-330 AAMPRAARYAGE
+330 AAMPRAAQIAGA

-348 FLTALRGIMLKGAG
+348 FLTALRSILLKGAG
-362 LVDLWREAV
+362 FSALWHEAV
-371 ILVVVSVVLI
+371 ILAVVALVLVV
-381 TLSVRRFAK
+381 LSVRRFAK

>member
-1 MRRTPYDQRAAGRE
+1 MIAS
-15 RAMKPITALR
+15 IR

-47 GMMFGIPLMQIV
+47 GLMLGVPLLQIIVFG
-59 IFGYLVRTEVRNI
+59 FLVRTEVRDI
-72 PLAVLDDAR
+72 PFAVVDDAR
-81 STESR
+81 TTESR

-96 NFEVAG
+96 NFRIAG
-102 QIASRSDVDA
+102 QLASRDGIDA
-112 TLARG
+112 ALARG
-117 KVKAVI
+117 DVKAVLV
-123 IIPPEFSRDIARGTL
+123 IPPDFSRDIARGSP
-138 AQAQLVVDASD
+138 ASAQLVVDASD

-157 SGAAT
+157 SGAAA
-162 ASLATQAALAGA
+162 ASLATQAALGR
-174 SPSRSA
+174 PSGGTGA
-180 PFALAIRPR
+180 PFTLAIRPR

-238 SKTAVILG
+238 SRTAVILG
-246 KLLPFLAIGFVQV
+246 KILPFLLIGFVQV
-259 TVVLIIA
+259 TVVLIVA
-266 RYVFTVPMMGSLPL
+266 RYVFTVPMEGSLIL
-280 LYLFAFLFML
+280 LYFFAFLFML

-299 STLAKTQTQA
+299 STLATTQAQA
-309 LQMALLIIMPSI
+309 LQMALLVMLPSI

-330 AAMPRAARYAGE
+330 AAMPPVARVAGS

-348 FLTALRGIMLKGAG
+348 FLSALRAILLKGAS
-362 LVDLWREAV
+362 LQALWREAA
-371 ILVVVSVVLI
+371 ILSAMAVVLI
-381 TLSVRRFAK
+381 ALSVKRFAK

>member
-1 MRRTPYDQRAAGRE
+1 MNPLTS
-15 RAMKPITALR
+15 LR

-47 GMMFGIPLMQIV
+47 GMMLGIPLLQIV
-59 IFGYLVRTEVRNI
+59 VFGFLVRTEVRDI
-72 PLAVLDDAR
+72 PLAVVDDAR
-81 STESR
+81 TTESR
-86 ELVQRLVNTH
+86 ELLRRLLNTH
-96 NFEVAG
+96 NFKFAG
-102 QIASRSDVDA
+102 QLASSDEIEAV
-112 TLARG
+112 LQRG
-117 KVKAVI
+117 KASAVLVV
-123 IIPPEFSRDIARGTL
+123 PPEFSRDIARGTP
-138 AQAQLVVDASD
+138 ASAQLVIDATD

-162 ASLATQAALAGA
+162 AALATQAALSGLAGA
-174 SPSRSA
+174 RAA
-180 PFALAIRPR
+180 PFTLSIRPR

-246 KLLPFLAIGFVQV
+246 KILPFLGIGFVQV
-259 TVVLIIA
+259 TVVLIAA
-266 RYVFTVPMMGSLPL
+266 RVIFRVPSEGSLLLLYVFAL
-280 LYLFAFLFML
+280 LFML

-299 STLAKTQTQA
+299 STVARTQTQA
-309 LQMALLIIMPSI
+309 LQLSLLVMLPSI

-330 AAMPRAARYAGE
+330 AAMPRVARIAGA

-348 FLTALRGIMLKGAG
+348 FLTALRGILLKGSGIAA
-362 LVDLWREAV
+362 LWPQALILTAV
-371 ILVVVSVVLI
+371 ALVLI
-381 TLSVRRFAK
+381 TLSIRRFAK

>member
-1 MRRTPYDQRAAGRE
+1 MNPLTS
-15 RAMKPITALR
+15 LR

-47 GMMFGIPLMQIV
+47 GMMLGIPLLQIV
-59 IFGYLVRTEVRNI
+59 VFGFLVRTEVRDI
-72 PLAVLDDAR
+72 PLAVVDDAR
-81 STESR
+81 TTESR
-86 ELVQRLVNTH
+86 ELLARLLNTH
-96 NFEVAG
+96 NFKFVG
-102 QIASRSDVDA
+102 HLASRDEIEAV
-112 TLARG
+112 LQRG
-117 KVKAVI
+117 TASAVLVV
-123 IIPPEFSRDIARGTL
+123 PPEFSRDIARGTP
-138 AQAQLVVDASD
+138 ASAQLVLDASD

-162 ASLATQAALAGA
+162 AALATQAALTGLAGA
-174 SPSRSA
+174 RATLFTLS
-180 PFALAIRPR
+180 IRPR

-246 KLLPFLAIGFVQV
+246 KILPFLGIGFVQV
-259 TVVLIIA
+259 TVVLIAA
-266 RYVFTVPMMGSLPL
+266 RVIFRVPSEGSLLLLYVFAL
-280 LYLFAFLFML
+280 LFML

-299 STLAKTQTQA
+299 STLARTQTQA
-309 LQMALLIIMPSI
+309 LQLSLLVMLPSI

-330 AAMPRAARYAGE
+330 AAMPRVARIAGA

-348 FLTALRGIMLKGAG
+348 FLTALRGILLKGSGIAA
-362 LVDLWREAV
+362 LWPQALILTAV
-371 ILVVVSVVLI
+371 ALVLI
-381 TLSVRRFAK
+381 TLSIRRFAK

>member
-1 MRRTPYDQRAAGRE
+1 MNPLTS
-15 RAMKPITALR
+15 LR

-47 GMMFGIPLMQIV
+47 GMMLGIPLLQIV
-59 IFGYLVRTEVRNI
+59 VFGFLVRTEVSDI
-72 PLAVLDDAR
+72 PLAFVDDAR
-81 STESR
+81 TTESR
-86 ELVQRLVNTH
+86 ELLRRLLNTH
-96 NFEVAG
+96 NFKFAG
-102 QIASRSDVDA
+102 QLASSDEIEAV
-112 TLARG
+112 LQRG
-117 KVKAVI
+117 KASAVLVV
-123 IIPPEFSRDIARGTL
+123 PPEFSRDIARGTP
-138 AQAQLVVDASD
+138 ASAQLVIDASD

-162 ASLATQAALAGA
+162 AALATQAALSGLAGA
-174 SPSRSA
+174 RAA
-180 PFALAIRPR
+180 PFTLSIRPR

-246 KLLPFLAIGFVQV
+246 KILPFLGIGFVQV
-259 TVVLIIA
+259 TVVLIAA
-266 RYVFTVPMMGSLPL
+266 RVIFRVPSEGSLLLLYVFAL
-280 LYLFAFLFML
+280 LFML

-299 STLAKTQTQA
+299 STLARTQTQA
-309 LQMALLIIMPSI
+309 LQLSLLVMLPSI

-330 AAMPRAARYAGE
+330 AAMPRVARIAGA

-348 FLTALRGIMLKGAG
+348 FLTALRGILLKGSGIAA
-362 LVDLWREAV
+362 LWPQALILTAV
-371 ILVVVSVVLI
+371 ALVLI
-381 TLSVRRFAK
+381 TLSIRRFAK

>member
-1 MRRTPYDQRAAGRE
+1 MNPVV
-15 RAMKPITALR
+15 ALR

-47 GMMFGIPLMQIV
+47 GMMLGIPLMQIV
-59 IFGYLVRTEVRNI
+59 IFGFLVRTEVRNI

-81 STESR
+81 TTESR

-96 NFEVAG
+96 NFRVAG
-102 QIASRSDVDA
+102 RLAGRGDVDA
-112 TLARG
+112 TLEKGDA
-117 KVKAVI
+117 KAVI
-123 IIPPEFSRDIARGTL
+123 VVPPGFSRDIARGTP
-138 AQAQLVVDASD
+138 ASAQLVVDASD

-157 SGAAT
+157 AGAAT
-162 ASLATQAALAGA
+162 ASLATQAALAG
-174 SPSRSA
+174 PSMPGTA

-238 SKTAVILG
+238 GKTAVILG
-246 KLLPFLAIGFVQV
+246 KILPFLAIGFVQV
-259 TVVLIIA
+259 TVVLLVA
-266 RYVFTVPMMGSLPL
+266 RYLFTVPMEGNLLL

-299 STLAKTQTQA
+299 STLARTQTQA
-309 LQMALLIIMPSI
+309 LQMALLVIMPSF

-330 AAMPRAARYAGE
+330 AAMPRAAQVAGS

-348 FLTALRGIMLKGAG
+348 FLTALRGILLKGAG
-362 LVDLWREAV
+362 IEALWPQALILSAV
-371 ILVVVSVVLI
+371 ALVLI